1 MLHKKLLET
10 ILYHTELLD
19 KIRSGKIDWN
29 NILEFYGVIHVLQIH
44 AQTIIDYLLHTCS
57 ILRISSETPIHC
69 IYELEKIGLIKE
81 DDADL
86 LRKLVKFRNIVV
98 HEYGSIDVRRVMN
111 IIDSQGYKRAYV
123 IIKDLHKKLE
133 ESKLLDP

>member
-1 MLHKKLLET
+1 MEQYFRVLWTDLLSALKDEA
-10 ILYHTELLD
+10 
-19 KIRSGKIDWN
+19 
-29 NILEFYGVIHVLQIH
+29 F
-44 AQTIIDYLLHTCS
+44 C
-57 ILRISSETPIHC
+57 C
-69 IYELEKIGLIKE
+69 IYELERIGLIKE

-86 LRKLVKFRNIVV
+86 LRKLVRFRNIVV

-133 ESKLLDP
+133 ESKLFDP